1 MFKWLFS
8 STSTIKTRSSSL
20 VTQIRSGRRL
30 LFIME
35 HSFPPK
41 RTSSMADG
49 GNMPILRS
57 WSRIQCSV
65 RCGTSVSHCAHIV
78 IPWRRRTLLSI
89 VDVQIWQKLRAPIGA
104 HCLQCAF
111 SLLCSQNAEPPHCLQ
126 CAFRLL
132 CSQNAEPSHC
142 LQSAFRLLCSQNAEP
157 LHCLQSAFRLLCSQ
171 NDEPLH
177 CLQYAFRLSCIQN
190 DEPSHFLHSAFRLLC
205 SQNAEPPHCPH
216 APFRLLCV
224 QNICGL
230 HARHCCLNLP
240 CGHFL
245 QITGL
250 ILWDGSV
257 LGAI

>member
-65 RCGTSVSHCAHIV
+65 RGGTSVSHCAHIV
-78 IPWRRRTLLSI
+78 IPWRRREWPRR

-104 HCLQCAF
+104 HCLHF
-111 SLLCSQNAEPPHCLQ
+111 SLILSCSQTAEPPHCIQFLFSLSCSQTAEPPHCLQ
-126 CAFRLL
+126 CAFRLS
-132 CSQNAEPSHC
+132 CSQTDEPPHC
-142 LQSAFRLLCSQNAEP
+142 LHTTLNLS
-157 LHCLQSAFRLLCSQ
+157 CSQ

-177 CLQYAFRLSCIQN
+177 CLHCAFCLSC
-190 DEPSHFLHSAFRLLC
+190 S
-205 SQNAEPPHCPH
+205 
-216 APFRLLCV
+216 

-230 HARHCCLNLP
+230 HTRHACLNLP

-245 QITGL
+245 RITGL